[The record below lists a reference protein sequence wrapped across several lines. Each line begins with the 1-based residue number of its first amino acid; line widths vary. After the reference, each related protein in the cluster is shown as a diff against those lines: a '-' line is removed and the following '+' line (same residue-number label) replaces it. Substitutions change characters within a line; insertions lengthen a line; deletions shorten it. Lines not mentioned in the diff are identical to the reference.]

1 MCLVGKVSLCVSTW
15 DSSLSLRDLY
25 CRSDAKSESG
35 GMKKSANGTLCFKIN
50 SSTQREPTKDNMNM
64 FELSRYSLECLFLWH
79 LLSEAT
85 KLVSLACLKDSG
97 GFRKLFFLVQLSDK
111 QNSIR
116 HSQPVPS
123 NVQKEC
129 SIVLGLHHGP

>member
-1 MCLVGKVSLCVSTW
+1 
-15 DSSLSLRDLY
+15 
-25 CRSDAKSESG
+25 
-35 GMKKSANGTLCFKIN
+35 
-50 SSTQREPTKDNMNM
+50 MNM